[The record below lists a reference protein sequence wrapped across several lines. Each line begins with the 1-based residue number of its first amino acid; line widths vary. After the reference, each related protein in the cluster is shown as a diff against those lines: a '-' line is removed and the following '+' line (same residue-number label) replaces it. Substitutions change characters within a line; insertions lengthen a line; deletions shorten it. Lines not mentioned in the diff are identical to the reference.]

1 MNSINLIGNLT
12 KDFDLKYS
20 QSGTAF
26 VNGSVAVQR
35 RFKNQQGE
43 YETDFINL
51 KAFGKTAENLAN
63 YFSKGSKIGISGSL
77 QTGSYENKEGQR
89 VYTNDVVV
97 EQFTF
102 VESRGAN
109 TGGQAQ
115 RANNNTQTNQNSTNQ
130 TRDPFAG
137 SSIDVSDDMLPF

>member
-35 RFKNQQGE
+35 RFKNQKGE

-89 VYTNDVVV
+89 VYTTDVVI

-102 VESRGAN
+102 VESRGGN
-109 TGGQAQ
+109 TGGQTQ
-115 RANNNTQTNQNSTNQ
+115 RANNNTQANQSSANQ

-137 SSIDVSDDMLPF
+137 SSIDLTDDDLPF

>member
-20 QSGTAF
+20 QGGTAF

-35 RFKNQQGE
+35 KYKNQKGE

-89 VYTNDVVV
+89 VYTTDVVI

-109 TGGQAQ
+109 TGGQTQ
-115 RANNNTQTNQNSTNQ
+115 RANNNTQSNQNTANQ
-130 TRDPFAG
+130 TIDPFAG
-137 SSIDVSDDMLPF
+137 SSIDITDDLPF

>member
-20 QSGTAF
+20 QGGTAF
-26 VNGSVAVQR
+26 ANGSVAVQR
-35 RFKNQQGE
+35 RFKNQKGE

-89 VYTNDVVV
+89 VYTTDVVI

-109 TGGQAQ
+109 TGGQTQ
-115 RANNNTQTNQNSTNQ
+115 RTTNNTQANQNSTNQ

-137 SSIDVSDDMLPF
+137 SSIDLTDDDLPF

>member
-20 QSGTAF
+20 QGGTAF
-26 VNGSVAVQR
+26 ANGSVAVQR
-35 RFKNQQGE
+35 RFKNQKGE

-89 VYTNDVVV
+89 VYTTDVVV

-102 VESRGAN
+102 VESRGGN
-109 TGGQAQ
+109 TGGQMQ
-115 RANNNTQTNQNSTNQ
+115 RATNNTQANQNSTNQ
-130 TRDPFAG
+130 TNDPFGG
-137 SSIDVSDDMLPF
+137 SSIDITDDLPF

>member
-20 QSGTAF
+20 QGGTAF

-35 RFKNQQGE
+35 RFKNQKGE

-89 VYTNDVVV
+89 VYTTDVVI

-102 VESRGAN
+102 VESKGAN

-115 RANNNTQTNQNSTNQ
+115 RTNNNTQANQSSANQ
-130 TRDPFAG
+130 TNDPFG
-137 SSIDVSDDMLPF
+137 GSIDIADDMLPF

>member
-20 QSGTAF
+20 QGGTAF

-35 RFKNQQGE
+35 RFKNQKGE

-89 VYTNDVVV
+89 VYTTDVVI

-102 VESRGAN
+102 VERRGGN
-109 TGGQAQ
+109 TGGQTQ
-115 RANNNTQTNQNSTNQ
+115 RATNNTQTNQKTANQ
-130 TRDPFAG
+130 SNDPFAG
-137 SSIDVSDDMLPF
+137 NIPDISDDDLPF

>member
-20 QSGTAF
+20 QSGTVFA
-26 VNGSVAVQR
+26 NGSVAVQR
-35 RFKNQQGE
+35 RFKNQKGE

-89 VYTNDVVV
+89 VYTTDVVI

-109 TGGQAQ
+109 TGGQTQ
-115 RANNNTQTNQNSTNQ
+115 RTNNNTQVNQNSANQ
-130 TRDPFAG
+130 TRDPFSG
-137 SSIDVSDDMLPF
+137 SSIDITDDDLPF

>member
-20 QSGTAF
+20 QGGTAF

-35 RFKNQQGE
+35 KYKNQKGE

-89 VYTNDVVV
+89 VYTTDVVI

-109 TGGQAQ
+109 TGGQTQ
-115 RANNNTQTNQNSTNQ
+115 RTNDNTRANQNSANQ
-130 TRDPFAG
+130 TRDPFGG
-137 SSIDVSDDMLPF
+137 SSIDITDDSLPF

>member
-20 QSGTAF
+20 QGGTAF

-35 RFKNQQGE
+35 RFKNQKGE

-102 VESRGAN
+102 VESR
-109 TGGQAQ
+109 
-115 RANNNTQTNQNSTNQ
+115 
-130 TRDPFAG
+130 
-137 SSIDVSDDMLPF
+137 

>member
-35 RFKNQQGE
+35 RFKNQKGE

-102 VESRGAN
+102 VESRGGN
-109 TGGQAQ
+109 TGGQTQ
-115 RANNNTQTNQNSTNQ
+115 RATNNTQANQSSANQ

-137 SSIDVSDDMLPF
+137 SSIDLTDDLPF

>member
-26 VNGSVAVQR
+26 ANGSVAVQR

-89 VYTNDVVV
+89 VYTTDVVI

-109 TGGQAQ
+109 TGGQTQ
-115 RANNNTQTNQNSTNQ
+115 RATNNTQANQSGANQ

-137 SSIDVSDDMLPF
+137 SSIDVVDDMLPF

>member
-26 VNGSVAVQR
+26 ANGSVAVQR
-35 RFKNQQGE
+35 RFKNQKGE

-51 KAFGKTAENLAN
+51 KSFGKTAENLAN

-89 VYTNDVVV
+89 VYTTDVVI

-109 TGGQAQ
+109 TGGQVQ
-115 RANNNTQTNQNSTNQ
+115 RTNNNTRANQSSANQ

-137 SSIDVSDDMLPF
+137 SSIDDIDDMLPF

>member
-35 RFKNQQGE
+35 RFKNQKGE

-109 TGGQAQ
+109 TGGQTQ
-115 RANNNTQTNQNSTNQ
+115 RTNNNTQVNQSSANQ
-130 TRDPFAG
+130 TNDPFSG
-137 SSIDVSDDMLPF
+137 SSIDLTDDLPF

>member
-20 QSGTAF
+20 QGGTAF

-35 RFKNQQGE
+35 RFKNQKGE

-89 VYTNDVVV
+89 VYTTDVVV

-109 TGGQAQ
+109 TGGQTQ
-115 RANNNTQTNQNSTNQ
+115 RTNNNTQVNQSSANQ
-130 TRDPFAG
+130 TNDPFSG
-137 SSIDVSDDMLPF
+137 SSIDLTDDLPF

>member
-20 QSGTAF
+20 QGGTAF

-35 RFKNQQGE
+35 RFKNQKGE

-89 VYTNDVVV
+89 VYTTDVVV

-102 VESRGAN
+102 VESRGGN
-109 TGGQAQ
+109 TGGQTQ
-115 RANNNTQTNQNSTNQ
+115 RATNNTQSSRNGANQ

-137 SSIDVSDDMLPF
+137 SSIDLTDDLPF

>member
-20 QSGTAF
+20 QGGTAF

-35 RFKNQQGE
+35 RFKNQKGE

-89 VYTNDVVV
+89 VYTTDVVI

-102 VESRGAN
+102 VERGGGN
-109 TGGQAQ
+109 TGGQTQ
-115 RANNNTQTNQNSTNQ
+115 RATNNTQTNQNTANQ
-130 TRDPFAG
+130 TNDPFGG
-137 SSIDVSDDMLPF
+137 SSIDITDDLPF

>member
-20 QSGTAF
+20 QGGTAF

-35 RFKNQQGE
+35 RFKNQKGE

-89 VYTNDVVV
+89 VYTTDVVV

-109 TGGQAQ
+109 TGGQTQ
-115 RANNNTQTNQNSTNQ
+115 RTNNNTQASQNSANQ
-130 TRDPFAG
+130 TNDPFG
-137 SSIDVSDDMLPF
+137 VSSIDNTDDMLPF